1 MCLTYDLC
9 YRYRFLRAAETSHA
23 EKMKQRHA
31 ARHAAELAMAEM
43 VNFTTTHGPALA
55 YAKNGISF
63 AKAEQG
69 GYAMAYSG
77 SREKLAAALR
87 AQGMSSE
94 SIGNVLEDAA
104 K

>member
-1 MCLTYDLC
+1 
-9 YRYRFLRAAETSHA
+9 
-23 EKMKQRHA
+23 
-31 ARHAAELAMAEM
+31 
-43 VNFTTTHGPALA
+43 
-55 YAKNGISF
+55 
-63 AKAEQG
+63 
-69 GYAMAYSG
+69 MAYSG